1 MPRPERT
8 GGNGWRTFRL
18 SCPYIESSLG
28 GSEARKF
35 ERRMKSEV
43 VSDSDEKEFVAGLV
57 GFDVGLVLGVT
68 FRLIR
73 RDGGKGLL
81 DLEEMEP
88 IIVRFGG

>member
-1 MPRPERT
+1 
-8 GGNGWRTFRL
+8 L

-81 DLEEMEP
+81 DLEEMET